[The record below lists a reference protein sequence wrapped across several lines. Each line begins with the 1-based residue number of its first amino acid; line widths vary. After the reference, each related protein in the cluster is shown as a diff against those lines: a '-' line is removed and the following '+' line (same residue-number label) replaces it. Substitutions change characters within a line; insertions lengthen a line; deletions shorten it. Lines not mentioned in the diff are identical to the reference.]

1 MKVNELIQK
10 RKEAFE
16 NAKKFAMEHQDENG
30 VLSAEDK
37 ATYENM
43 ESEIAKITEAI
54 DRERRAEAMEKE
66 L

>member
-16 NAKKFAMEHQDENG
+16 NAKKFVMEHQDENG

-43 ESEIAKITEAI
+43 
-54 DRERRAEAMEKE
+54 
-66 L
+66 